1 MLNCIISMRD
11 MGDLLWP
18 SLGPLLCTTLLNCHQ
33 IAAILLPLAVGA
45 AFGDT
50 WRQNPLAQELM
61 IIIDLP
67 DVPINIHSKG
77 RVYFTPFFV
86 TPHHLPPS
94 GVRSISSPAATT
106 TMTSRGDA
114 DPPASDTRTTRS
126 SAPRMPQT
134 PTTTPPDPSDL
145 PPETP
150 KGPRD
155 LVTEIRALLSHAQ
168 ITKRKMSEAA
178 YKDCFSLLD
187 ALNTSLDDKDILSS
201 SLDAFKVDLL
211 SQIQTTITRSCPA
224 PAYATIAATPARPS
238 PAHTPVAPSPPIAK
252 RTEFVIALDKKNE
265 LLALP
270 VPAIKERVISALA
283 ASGVPMLQEAELKG
297 IKPPTT
303 RKPRSA

>member
-1 MLNCIISMRD
+1 
-11 MGDLLWP
+11 
-18 SLGPLLCTTLLNCHQ
+18 
-33 IAAILLPLAVGA
+33 
-45 AFGDT
+45 
-50 WRQNPLAQELM
+50 
-61 IIIDLP
+61 
-67 DVPINIHSKG
+67 
-77 RVYFTPFFV
+77 
-86 TPHHLPPS
+86 
-94 GVRSISSPAATT
+94 
-106 TMTSRGDA
+106 MTSRGDA

-126 SAPRMPQT
+126 SAPRTPQT

-168 ITKRKMSEAA
+168 ITKRKMSEVA

-201 SLDAFKVDLL
+201 SLNAFKVDLL
-211 SQIQTTITRSCPA
+211 SQIQTTITCSCPA
-224 PAYATIAATPARPS
+224 PAYATVAATPARPS

-270 VPAIKERVISALA
+270 VP
-283 ASGVPMLQEAELKG
+283 
-297 IKPPTT
+297 
-303 RKPRSA
+303 PRESLCCKKRS